1 MPRMPDEGDFS
12 IGDGKDDEKVLMKIQ
27 PVLFDHSTNFS
38 NNSIMSVDN
47 KTSNDEDKQAEKMM
61 TPSFK

>member
-1 MPRMPDEGDFS
+1 MPRMHDEADFS
-12 IGDGKDDEKVLMKIQ
+12 IGDGKDDEKVFMKIQ

-47 KTSNDEDKQAEKMM
+47 KTSNDEDK
-61 TPSFK
+61 